1 MRVVHVWAGPRRSSA
16 LKAVTS
22 FITDA
27 GFIGAVAL
35 IASAGVAW
43 STGRV
48 QRLTASAGMRALSSA
63 RRTPGG
69 RPATPAWVIGASS
82 RPAMN
87 SAQREGF
94 FMGSTGILI
103 ECRRARR

>member
-1 MRVVHVWAGPRRSSA
+1 MRVVPVWAGPRRSSA

-43 STGRV
+43 SWGG
-48 QRLTASAGMRALSSA
+48 QRLTASAGMRRCQYKAH
-63 RRTPGG
+63 PGG
-69 RPATPAWVIGASS
+69 RPATPPWVIEGGNG
-82 RPAMN
+82 PAMN
-87 SAQREGF
+87 STQEEGF
-94 FMGSTGILI
+94 FMGDSGILI